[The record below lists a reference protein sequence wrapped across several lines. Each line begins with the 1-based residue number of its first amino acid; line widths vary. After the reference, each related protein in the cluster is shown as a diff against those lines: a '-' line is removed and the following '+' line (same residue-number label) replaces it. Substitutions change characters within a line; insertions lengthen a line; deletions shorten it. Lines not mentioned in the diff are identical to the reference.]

1 MESNVI
7 IALLAVLSSFGG
19 GTVAAILAAK
29 SANKRIAI
37 ELAQLETDRLKSEED
52 AKTREDHLKKEISE
66 ALWART
72 KRHLDTLEA
81 EVIELRETV
90 RQLRDMLQGK
100 EALLR
105 KGAEEKARL
114 LDKIEK
120 LENGIL

>member
-29 SANKRIAI
+29 SANKRMAI
-37 ELAQLETDRLKSEED
+37 ELAQLETDRLKSED
-52 AKTREDHLKKEISE
+52 ATKTREDRLKKEISE

-81 EVIELRETV
+81 EVTELRETV
-90 RQLRDMLQGK
+90 KQLRRMLETKDG
-100 EALLR
+100 LLR
-105 KGAEEKARL
+105 GSEEEKKRL
-114 LDKIEK
+114 RHEISQLR
-120 LENGIL
+120 NGIL